1 MRAQPFDDYRPL
13 LIAFNLA
20 TQRGDAS
27 QGAGTIGPRRKVVEA
42 RATRGKRSQHR
53 IAMRYGLVARHA
65 QASQNVARRPHHHR
79 LCVRTHHFR
88 LYYILLSTNAARTRR
103 TRYNSARVLRL
114 DNKAIAHIFYE
125 TADLMEVNGD
135 DSFRI
140 RSYRRAA
147 EALEGHPQQ
156 VSDLMDEPKKLL
168 AIPGIGKGMA
178 ANIQELNR
186 EGKLTPHQELLK
198 KYRPSMLELLKIQG
212 LGPKTIAM
220 LWSAFQVSDL
230 AGVEQLARDGK
241 LRELPRMSEKT
252 EQKILKAIEDY
263 RRISGRFLLDEADR
277 TAEKLTEHLRHIQ
290 GIDKITPAGS
300 LRRGRETVGD
310 LDVLV
315 TGPCCVD
322 DQQRADL
329 IEEILRFPGIVQVLA
344 KGDNKVSFKLRNGLQ
359 VDVRTL
365 SPDTYGAALQYF
377 TGSKNHNVT
386 LRQRALKLGFTLSEY
401 GLFRLDDNQR
411 VAGATEEEIYG
422 KLNLDCIPPEM
433 RENCGEIEAAAEHK
447 LPRLITIDDIRGEV
461 HMHTV
466 ETDGRNTIAEMA
478 EAAKARG
485 YQYIAITDH
494 SKNLAFANGL
504 DDKRAVEHI
513 ARIHA
518 ANDQTEGITIM
529 AGIEVDILAD
539 GALDLSDSV
548 LEQMDVVVASV
559 HSAFNQESGQ
569 MTDRLL
575 QAIGNGNVSILG
587 HPTGRLLLRRDAY
600 PFNMDAVL
608 KTALQNKV
616 AMELNAYPDR
626 LDLNDVHLRMAR
638 EHGVKVVI
646 NTDAHHTTHFE
657 KIKYGILQARRAWL
671 TPADVLN
678 TLPEKEFR
686 QAMKR
691 L

>member
-1 MRAQPFDDYRPL
+1 MAKAAPFK
-13 LIAFNLA
+13 
-20 TQRGDAS
+20 T
-27 QGAGTIGPRRKVVEA
+27 A
-42 RATRGKRSQHR
+42 RNNKPA
-53 IAMRYGLVARHA
+53 
-65 QASQNVARRPHHHR
+65 
-79 LCVRTHHFR
+79 
-88 LYYILLSTNAARTRR
+88 
-103 TRYNSARVLRL
+103 TRYNSARVLSL
-114 DNKAIAHIFYE
+114 DNKAIANIFYE

-156 VSDLMDEPKKLL
+156 VSELLDEPKKLL
-168 AIPGIGKGMA
+168 EIPGIGKGMA

-186 EGKLTPHQELLK
+186 EGKLSSHQDLLQ

-212 LGPKTIAM
+212 LGPKTIAL

-230 AGVEQLARDGK
+230 AGVEKLAREGK
-241 LRELPRMSEKT
+241 LRELPRLSEKS

-277 TAEKLTEHLRHIQ
+277 TAEKLTEHLKHIK
-290 GIDKITPAGS
+290 GIEKITPAGS

-310 LDVLV
+310 LDVLI
-315 TGPCCVD
+315 TGPCCVNEK
-322 DQQRADL
+322 QRGEL
-329 IEEILRFPGIVQVLA
+329 IEEILRFPGIQQVLA
-344 KGDNKVSFKLRNGLQ
+344 KGDNKVSFKLRSGMQ
-359 VDVRTL
+359 VDVRL
-365 SPDTYGAALQYF
+365 LPAESYGAAMQYF

-386 LRQRALKLGFTLSEY
+386 LRQRALKMGYTLNEY
-401 GLFRLDDNQR
+401 GLFRLDNEKL
-411 VAGATEEEIYG
+411 VASATEDEIYG
-422 KLNLDCIPPEM
+422 ALKLDYIPPEM
-433 RENCGEIEAAAEHK
+433 RENNGEIDAAAEHR
-447 LPRLITIDDIRGEV
+447 LPRLITAKDLRGEV

-466 ETDGRNTIAEMA
+466 ETDGKCTIDEMA
-478 EAAKARG
+478 EAAKQRG
-485 YQYIAITDH
+485 YKYIAITDH

-513 ARIHA
+513 ARIRA
-518 ANDQTEGITIM
+518 ANEQLGGITIM

-539 GALDLSDSV
+539 GELDLSDEV

-559 HSAFNQESGQ
+559 HSAFNQEPQQ

-575 QAIGNGNVSILG
+575 RALDNKNVSILG

-600 PFNMDAVL
+600 RFDMNAVMNA
-608 KTALQNKV
+608 ALQNKI

-638 EHGVKVVI
+638 ERGVKIVI
-646 NTDAHHTTHFE
+646 NTDAHHTSHFE
-657 KIKYGILQARRAWL
+657 NVKYGILQARRAWL
-671 TPADVLN
+671 TPGDVLN

-686 QAMKR
+686 KAMKHQWPVASG
-691 L
+691 